1 MCGFAGIINNKSS
14 DFIENKIILKNM
26 TNSLNH
32 RGPDSDGYW
41 CNEKQ
46 NIYLGHKRLSI
57 VDLTQHGSQPMKSI
71 NEKLTI
77 VFNGEIY
84 NHNDLRRELKDNYN
98 KIFRGTS
105 DTETLIEAI
114 KEWGVKETLKKINGM
129 FAFGLY
135 NSENNTFILAR
146 DIVGEKPLYYSKIM
160 NEKNYSVVFG
170 SEIKIFNFFPFF
182 NKKINL
188 EAVNYQ
194 QLYKYIPNPI
204 SIYENVYKVNPGSYI
219 EIDLNDLSFKETKY
233 WNIDQSIASSKE
245 NLFKVSEDDNLNI
258 IENSIN
264 ESVNEQLLGDVEIGA
279 FLSGGID
286 SSLVTAIAQKN
297 SVKKIKTFTVGFEN
311 SEFNEAENAKNIAN
325 YLKTD
330 HNEIYLNAQDLINTV
345 PKINDIYDEPF
356 SDSSQIPTF
365 LISKF
370 ASNKVKVCLSGDGG
384 DELFAGYNRYYV
396 TKKSWKFITTLP
408 YFLRFFVSKILLS
421 IPPHNWDKI
430 LSKIEFLIP
439 KYKKFIH
446 YGDKI
451 HKGAECLNAKNIM
464 DLYYILISDLK
475 YNYQDCILNFKFKH
489 MELPKLEN
497 NNLNSVEYL
506 MRNDFINYLPNDIL
520 TKVDRAA
527 MSNSLETR
535 MPFLSKNIITN
546 SWRTPYSL
554 KFKNN
559 QSKYILKNI
568 LYKYI
573 PKNMIENKKK
583 GFSIPLADWL
593 RGDLRSWAEDYISK
607 NSIEKFGIFDYKKTQ
622 DLWHN
627 HLSFKQNNH
636 SQIWNILVTQTWL
649 EKNL

>member
-1 MCGFAGIINNKSS
+1 MCGFAGIINNKGS

-26 TNSLNH
+26 TDSLNH
-32 RGPDSDGYW
+32 RGPDSEGYW

-46 NIYLGHKRLSI
+46 NIFLGHKRLSI
-57 VDLTQHGSQPMKSI
+57 VDLTQHGSQPMNSI
-71 NEKLTI
+71 NDKLTI

-98 KIFRGTS
+98 KNFRGSS

-114 KEWGVKETLKKINGM
+114 KEWGVKKTLKKINGM

-146 DIVGEKPLYYSKIM
+146 DIVGEKPLYYSKIIK
-160 NEKNYSVVFG
+160 EKNYSVVFG
-170 SEIKIFNFFPFF
+170 SEIKIFNFFPLF

-204 SIYENVYKVNPGSYI
+204 SIYENVFKVNPGSYI
-219 EIDLNDLSFKETKY
+219 EIDLSNLSFKENKY
-233 WNIDQSIASSKE
+233 WNVDDLISSSKE
-245 NLFKVSEDDNLNI
+245 NLFKVNEDDNLNI
-258 IENSIN
+258 IENSIS
-264 ESVNEQLLGDVEIGA
+264 ESINEQLLGDVEIGA

-297 SVKKIKTFTVGFEN
+297 SVKKIKTFTVGFNN
-311 SEFNEAENAKNIAN
+311 SEFNEAENAKKIAN

-330 HNEIYLNAQDLINTV
+330 HNEIYLNSKDLINTV
-345 PKINDIYDEPF
+345 PNINDIYDEPF

-370 ASNKVKVCLSGDGG
+370 ASKKVKVCLSGDGG

-408 YFLRFFVSKILLS
+408 YFFRFIVSKILLA

-439 KYKKFIH
+439 KYNKFIH

-464 DLYYILISDLK
+464 DLYYVLISDLK

-489 MELPKLEN
+489 MELPQLEN

-535 MPFLSKNIITN
+535 MPFLSKKIITN

-554 KFKNN
+554 KIKNN

-568 LYKYI
+568 LYKYL

-583 GFSIPLADWL
+583 GFSLPLADWL